1 MSLQNYIDRI
11 NVINENIRKF
21 SQYPKKVKLVGVT
34 KTFSVEKIQMAINAG
49 IKVIGENKV
58 QDAIAKFEKESFPGI
73 ERHYIGKLQS
83 NKVNKVLNN
92 FHFIHS
98 LDREKIVKKIDKSG
112 SQIKCLIEVNTS
124 GEKSKGGVEPEE
136 LENFICKLHKYKN
149 IQIVGLMTISPLTK
163 NEDEIRR
170 SFRNLKELLEANK
183 KNETDNIHFNE
194 LSMGMTNDYKIAL
207 QEGATM
213 IRIGRGIFG
222 SRK

>member
-21 SQYPKKVKLVGVT
+21 SQYPKKVKLVGVS
-34 KTFSVEKIQMAINAG
+34 KTFSVEKIQMAIEAG

-136 LENFICKLHKYKN
+136 LGNFICKLHKYKS
-149 IQIVGLMTISPLTK
+149 IRIVGLMTISPLTK
-163 NEDEIRR
+163 NEDEIRK
-170 SFRNLKELLEANK
+170 SFKNLKELLEANK

>member
-222 SRK
+222 NRK

>member
-11 NVINENIRKF
+11 NVINENIHKF
-21 SQYPKKVKLVGVT
+21 SQNPKKIKLIGVT
-34 KTFSVEKIQMAINAG
+34 KTFSVEKIKTAINAG
-49 IKVIGENKV
+49 VKIIGENKV
-58 QDAIAKFEKESFPGI
+58 QDALAKFKEESFPGI

-83 NKVNKVLNN
+83 NKVNKVLDN

-98 LDREKIVKKIDKSG
+98 LDREKIVKKIDNSK

-124 GEKSKGGVEPEE
+124 GEKSKGGVDPEK
-136 LENFICKLHKYKN
+136 LENFILELHKYKN
-149 IQIVGLMTISPLTK
+149 IQIVGLMTISPLTENK
-163 NEDEIRR
+163 NEIRK
-170 SFRNLKELLEANK
+170 SFKQLKGLLEVNK

-194 LSMGMTNDYKIAL
+194 LSMGMTNDYTIAL